1 MKKVKKSLRNQIIA
15 TGLCPIIIMST
26 TVAVISQRGG
36 SPILIANVITVILI
50 MSIIQLIYVANIIV
64 KPIKKMEFNILQLT
78 EGNLDITVEEK
89 IKKRHDEIGSMSES
103 LDRLSYQLK
112 NSMTEIQNVSE
123 KLLNSEEELNQMVG
137 ESNYVAIQINS
148 STQKILDDA
157 TTQSENM
164 EEASANTKEIGN
176 LIAGITQSVKHF
188 DDTLCEMKEDSNQA
202 VLIMTTLDKSN
213 EHTNDAIERINKQVN
228 LTYEASLQINT
239 VIQMIASISK
249 QTMLLALNASIEA
262 ARAGENGKGF
272 SVVAAEINE
281 LASQSSH
288 SVKEI
293 EAIVSNLSME
303 SEKMLEIMEDVL
315 INVGHQRSNLVQTQ
329 DTFEKVNNGIDDLIN
344 EIVEIK
350 KETMVCNDKKDK
362 VTDYIET
369 LSAISKA
376 NVSSTKDT
384 LGSIIRLNNSIKEI
398 EHTSNQLVDYANV
411 LDDEVRFFKR

>member
-148 STQKILDDA
+148 STK
-157 TTQSENM
+157 
-164 EEASANTKEIGN
+164 
-176 LIAGITQSVKHF
+176 
-188 DDTLCEMKEDSNQA
+188 
-202 VLIMTTLDKSN
+202 
-213 EHTNDAIERINKQVN
+213 
-228 LTYEASLQINT
+228 
-239 VIQMIASISK
+239 
-249 QTMLLALNASIEA
+249 
-262 ARAGENGKGF
+262 
-272 SVVAAEINE
+272 
-281 LASQSSH
+281 
-288 SVKEI
+288 
-293 EAIVSNLSME
+293 
-303 SEKMLEIMEDVL
+303 
-315 INVGHQRSNLVQTQ
+315 
-329 DTFEKVNNGIDDLIN
+329 
-344 EIVEIK
+344 
-350 KETMVCNDKKDK
+350 
-362 VTDYIET
+362 T